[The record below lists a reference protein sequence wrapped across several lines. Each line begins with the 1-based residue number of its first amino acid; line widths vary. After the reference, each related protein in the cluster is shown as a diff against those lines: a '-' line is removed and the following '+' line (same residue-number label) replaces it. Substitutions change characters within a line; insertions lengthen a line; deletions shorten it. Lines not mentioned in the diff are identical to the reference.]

1 VESSDIPNR
10 LLVPI
15 PVECVLGIE
24 RRRTIG
30 ARLYGEGPKKSKLF
44 LFKALTKALLGDSNV
59 KLGPSAF
66 NEFQLVRIVLFARG
80 TSSSAFQQTK
90 FPPERVW

>member
-15 PVECVLGIE
+15 PVECVLGDRE
-24 RRRTIG
+24 KEDYWSSTLRRGTQEIQ
-30 ARLYGEGPKKSKLF
+30 ALSLSSTNKSSS
-44 LFKALTKALLGDSNV
+44 GDSNV

-66 NEFQLVRIVLFARG
+66 NEFQLVRIVLCLWYKFQCF
-80 TSSSAFQQTK
+80 SANK
-90 FPPERVW
+90 VPP

>member
-30 ARLYGEGPKKSKLF
+30 ARLYGEGPKKSKP
-44 LFKALTKALLGDSNV
+44 LTKALLGDSNV

-66 NEFQLVRIVLFARG
+66 NEFQLVRIVLCSWYKFQCF
-80 TSSSAFQQTK
+80 SANK
-90 FPPERVW
+90 VPP